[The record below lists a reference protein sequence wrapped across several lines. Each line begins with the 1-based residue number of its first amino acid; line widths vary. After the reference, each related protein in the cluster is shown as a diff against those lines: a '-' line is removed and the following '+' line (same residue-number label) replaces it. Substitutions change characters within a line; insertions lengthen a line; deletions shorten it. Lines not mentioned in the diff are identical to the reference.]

1 MLTIAFNLVNGTDLK
16 ETEAKVSAYEAAN
29 RTSIVTNAARQLS
42 EQASLQKQEDSIR
55 QHREAARLA
64 ALRQEADEQYERER
78 QKSDLIRDLASSE
91 GSADKILARNK
102 AAALKRS
109 SARRQ
114 NEESRLIAGGGFV
127 FPGAG
132 SVAAMEEE
140 DGGVFDPLGGE
151 GVESSLY
158 RVKQSYEDKW
168 LEPLSRDEKAL
179 AGGFLVHDVYRRGL
193 FEAYAG
199 LGCILSEE
207 LTAN

>member
-140 DGGVFDPLGGE
+140 VGGVFDPLGGV
-151 GVESSLY
+151 GV
-158 RVKQSYEDKW
+158 
-168 LEPLSRDEKAL
+168 
-179 AGGFLVHDVYRRGL
+179 
-193 FEAYAG
+193 
-199 LGCILSEE
+199 
-207 LTAN
+207 